1 MVAERTIRE
10 RRPPSGPTQTFVVYE
25 KKTGAIRGVHHLMGG
40 PPAASAMLTAA
51 KQRQASRALKESVM
65 KRTASL
71 SGLSAG
77 SLAVLE
83 LRKPLPRGA
92 EAMRVDPARRRLV
105 RVPPG
110 VGTRIAPLGRRPR
123 RG

>member
-1 MVAERTIRE
+1 MVAERTIKE

-25 KKTGAIRGVHHLMGG
+25 KKTGAIRGIHHLLGG
-40 PPAASAMLTAA
+40 PPVASAMLTAA
-51 KQRQASRALKESVM
+51 KQRQASRALQESVM

-71 SGLSAG
+71 SGLPAG

-105 RVPPG
+105 RVRPAAGEALSPLIPP
-110 VGTRIAPLGRRPR
+110 R
-123 RG
+123 